1 MPETIDQFKENVKNS
16 FQKAKEDIKELHSK
30 IEDLKDI
37 LSKISDSQERIL
49 KKNTENAPNS
59 TQNVQILPETKENN
73 VSIGNK
79 GVYSFTHSL
88 NSYSINMHSDV
99 KQLLNKL
106 TKQEFLTFLTIYQ
119 LEEEKGP
126 ITYTDIS
133 IKIGLSEGC
142 VRTYISALIK
152 KKAPLNKQKYNNKTI
167 YLSILKE
174 FRELNLKQLL
184 IDTYYRNDPAQKRL
198 HDL

>member
-1 MPETIDQFKENVKNS
+1 MPENIDQFKENVKNS

-30 IEDLKDI
+30 IEDLKQLI
-37 LSKISDSQERIL
+37 IKLNASQEALL
-49 KKNTENAPNS
+49 KNKTENTLPSPPAP
-59 TQNVQILPETKENN
+59 QIQPDLPEKN
-73 VSIGNK
+73 VSTGSK
-79 GVYSFTHSL
+79 GVYSFTHSI

-99 KQLLNKL
+99 KQLLSRL

-133 IKIGLSEGC
+133 LKIGLSEGC

-152 KKAPLNKQKYNNKTI
+152 KKAPINKQKYNNKTI

-198 HDL
+198 HEL